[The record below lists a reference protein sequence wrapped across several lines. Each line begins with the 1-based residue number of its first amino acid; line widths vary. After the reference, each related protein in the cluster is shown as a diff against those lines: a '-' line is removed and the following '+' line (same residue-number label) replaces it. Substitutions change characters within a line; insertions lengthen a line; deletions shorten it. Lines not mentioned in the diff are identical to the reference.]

1 MKTLFLPIE
10 KSKWNRNLCTKICK
24 CLKRKEKK
32 RNVIQKKDGKKHD
45 YQNVEILEISKLI
58 RNIKDGHKS
67 ERMKDSSIN
76 IWEIKKLSINVH
88 TYEPTLTT

>member
-1 MKTLFLPIE
+1 MKQQKNDRKKMKTLFLPIE
-10 KSKWNRNLCTKICK
+10 KSKWYRNLRTKICK

-32 RNVIQKKDGKKHD
+32 RNVIQKKDGKKYD

-67 ERMKDSSIN
+67 ERMKETN
-76 IWEIKKLSINVH
+76 TEI
-88 TYEPTLTT
+88 